1 MKLKS
6 YWGDQNFKQVNESI
20 SLKNISYSYPNG
32 KIALKNIDIEFKV
45 GQMIALVGQSGSGK
59 STILDLIAGLN
70 KASSGKIFIDGK
82 NLYEFKKESYQDKI
96 GYVDSNIDLFPYSL
110 KENILIFENENS
122 QKEYK
127 KIFKLVNM
135 DTIIENL
142 PNKYDTLVGDKG
154 SKFSSGQKQRIC
166 IARALSK
173 EPKILILDEAT
184 NYLDESNE
192 KFVLENLSK
201 FKGKKTIFFA
211 THKMDILKYFD
222 RVIFINEGIIEKD
235 INREKSN

>member
-1 MKLKS
+1 M
-6 YWGDQNFKQVNESI
+6 
-20 SLKNISYSYPNG
+20 
-32 KIALKNIDIEFKV
+32 
-45 GQMIALVGQSGSGK
+45 
-59 STILDLIAGLN
+59 
-70 KASSGKIFIDGK
+70 
-82 NLYEFKKESYQDKI
+82 YEFKKESYQDKI

-201 FKGKKTIFFA
+201 FKGKKTIFFN
-211 THKMDILKYFD
+211 TEMDILKYFD
-222 RVIFINEGIIEKD
+222 RVIFLLIGYYRRI
-235 INREKSN
+235 